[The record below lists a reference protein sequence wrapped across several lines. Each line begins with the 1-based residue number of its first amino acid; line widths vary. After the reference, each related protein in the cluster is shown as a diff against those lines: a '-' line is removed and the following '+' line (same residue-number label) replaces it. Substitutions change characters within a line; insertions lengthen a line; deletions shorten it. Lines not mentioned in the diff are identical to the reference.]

1 MKKLIFILSII
12 TFGIVLNSCNKDDAT
27 PNATYPYNVKMT
39 DAPGPYN
46 AVNID
51 LVGVEVIH
59 SDGQVVTL
67 DANAHMYDL
76 LDLSNGVNT
85 LIAASVLNNANV
97 SQIRLILGPNNSVVV
112 DNVTYPLSTPSAEQS
127 GLKVLVNQTLQANV
141 DNTILIDFDANQSV
155 VNLGNGSYKLK
166 PVLRTIVTNTTTG
179 SIKGNITPIGTMAT
193 VSATSSTGVTYSSNV
208 DSNGNFQIMS
218 LPVGTYSVTITPP
231 SPLVPIILENVVVQA
246 NIATDIGVTN
256 F

>member
-12 TFGIVLNSCNKDDAT
+12 IFGMVLNSCNKDDS

-39 DAPGPYN
+39 DAPGPYS
-46 AVNID
+46 AVYID
-51 LVGVEVIH
+51 LKGVEVIH

-67 DANAHMYDL
+67 DTNAKIYDL
-76 LDLSNGVNT
+76 LDLSNGVNA
-85 LIAASVLNNANV
+85 LIASSVLNNANV
-97 SQIRLILGPNNSVVV
+97 SQIRLILGSNNSIVV

-141 DNTILIDFDANQSV
+141 DNTILIDFDANQSIV
-155 VNLGNGSYKLK
+155 YLGNGAYKLK
-166 PVLRTIVTNTTTG
+166 PVLRTIVATTATG
-179 SIKGNITPIGTMAT
+179 SIKGNITPIGTLAAVT
-193 VSATSSTGVTYSSNV
+193 ATSSGGVKYSSNV
-208 DSNGNFQIMS
+208 DAEGNFQIMA

-231 SPLVPIILENVVVQA
+231 TPLVAVTIPNVIVLA
-246 NIATDIGVTN
+246 NVATDIGVTN